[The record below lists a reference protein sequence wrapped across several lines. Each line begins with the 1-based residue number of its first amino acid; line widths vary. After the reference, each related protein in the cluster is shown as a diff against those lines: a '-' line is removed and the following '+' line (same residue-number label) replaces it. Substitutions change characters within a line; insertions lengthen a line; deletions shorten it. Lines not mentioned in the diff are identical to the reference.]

1 MTENAPRAV
10 PVPAVP
16 TRGTRRRRTPRLSTT
31 SGVLTYVFIA
41 VAVLL
46 PVPYML
52 QLPGPV
58 FNTLGD
64 YQGDSMISVS
74 GAETYPTD
82 GRIDMLTVAV
92 SGGPGRDVYASQA
105 LGALLNGQET
115 VIPTEAYYPLDTT
128 REDVAESNAVEMSSS
143 QDVAVAAAMEQ
154 LGKSYSVH
162 LLVDDVVKD
171 SPARGKLRK
180 GDRIIS
186 VNGKKLDSDPAAAQ
200 IMSSTVQSA
209 ESVDLVIDRDGKSEK
224 LSLKPADIEGRKA
237 IGITMK
243 QDFEFPVDVKFNVE
257 GVGGPSAG
265 TMFALAIIDELTPGA
280 MTGGKHVAGTG
291 EIDPSGTVGPIGGA
305 RQKVAAATENG
316 ATLFL
321 SPADNCA
328 EVLSAAD
335 QSKITVARIDTLDD
349 AETAVEQY
357 AAGDTSD
364 LPKCSADGADNN
376 EKGQ

>member
-1 MTENAPRAV
+1 M
-10 PVPAVP
+10 
-16 TRGTRRRRTPRLSTT
+16 
-31 SGVLTYVFIA
+31 TYVLIA
-41 VAVLL
+41 LAVLL

-64 YQGDSMISVS
+64 HEGKPMIDVS
-74 GAETYPTD
+74 GAKTYPTD

-92 SGGPGRDVYASQA
+92 SGGPGRDTYASQA
-105 LGALLNGQET
+105 LGALFAGKET
-115 VIPTEAYYPLDTT
+115 VIPTEAYYPIDTT
-128 REDVAESNAVEMSSS
+128 REDVAETNSVEMSSS

-154 LGKSYSVH
+154 LDEPYEVH
-162 LLVDDVVKD
+162 LLVDGVVPD
-171 SPARGKLRK
+171 SPAEGQLRK

-186 VNGKKLDSDPAAAQ
+186 VNGEKLDSEPDAAK
-200 IMSSTVQSA
+200 ILSRTVQS
-209 ESVDLVIDRDGKSEK
+209 SQNVDLVVERGDEDVDVA
-224 LSLKPADIEGRKA
+224 LDPATIEGRHA

-243 QDFEFPVDVKFNVE
+243 QDFEFPVDVAFNVE
-257 GVGGPSAG
+257 GIGGPSAG

-291 EIDPSGTVGPIGGA
+291 EIDPAGKVGPIGGA
-305 RQKVAAATENG
+305 RQKVAASTAQG
-316 ATLFL
+316 AELFM
-321 SPADNCA
+321 SPAENCA
-328 EVLSAAD
+328 EVIQAAD

-349 AETAVEQY
+349 AQNAVEQY

-364 LPKCSADGADNN
+364 LKKCPAGGADNN

>member
-1 MTENAPRAV
+1 MTANAPRAV
-10 PVPAVP
+10 PVPAAP
-16 TRGTRRRRTPRLSTT
+16 TRGDTRRRAPRLTTT
-31 SGVLTYVFIA
+31 SGVMTYILIA
-41 VAVLL
+41 LAVLL

-64 YQGDSMISVS
+64 YQDKPMIDVS
-74 GAETYPTD
+74 GATTYPTS

-92 SGGPGRDVYASQA
+92 SGGPGRDTYASQA
-105 LGALLNGQET
+105 LGALLHGKET

-128 REDVAESNAVEMSSS
+128 REDVAASNAVEMSSS
-143 QDVAVAAAMEQ
+143 QDVAVAAAMGQ
-154 LGKSYSVH
+154 LDKPYKVH
-162 LLVDDVVKD
+162 LLVGDVVPD
-171 SPARGKLRK
+171 SPAEAELRK

-200 IMSSTVQSA
+200 VMSETVQSSD
-209 ESVDLVIDRDGKSEK
+209 SVDLVVERGGKKTDVALKSETI
-224 LSLKPADIEGRKA
+224 DGRKA
-237 IGITMK
+237 VGISMK
-243 QDFEFPVDVKFNVE
+243 QDFEFPVDVAFNVE
-257 GVGGPSAG
+257 GIGGPSAG
-265 TMFALAIIDELTPGA
+265 TMFALAIVDELTPGA

-291 EIDPSGTVGPIGGA
+291 EIDPAGNVGPIGGA
-305 RQKVAAATENG
+305 RQKVAASTAKG
-316 ATLFL
+316 AKLFL

-328 EVLSAAD
+328 EVIGAAD

-349 AETAVEQY
+349 AQNAVEQY

-364 LPKCSADGADNN
+364 LKKCSAGGADNN

>member
-10 PVPAVP
+10 PVPAAP

>member
-1 MTENAPRAV
+1 M
-10 PVPAVP
+10 
-16 TRGTRRRRTPRLSTT
+16 
-31 SGVLTYVFIA
+31 TYVLIA
-41 VAVLL
+41 LAVLL

-64 YQGDSMISVS
+64 YQGKPMIDIA
-74 GAETYPTD
+74 GAKTFPTD

-92 SGGPGRDVYASQA
+92 SGGPGRDTYASQA
-105 LGALLNGQET
+105 LGALLHGKET

-143 QDVAVAAAMEQ
+143 QDVAVAAALGQ
-154 LGKSYSVH
+154 LGKAYEVH
-162 LLVDDVVKD
+162 LLVGDVVAD
-171 SPARGKLRK
+171 SPAEAELRK

-186 VNGKKLDSDPAAAQ
+186 VNGKKLDSDPAAATV
-200 IMSSTVQSA
+200 MSETVQSSD
-209 ESVDLVIDRDGKSEK
+209 SVDLVVERDGKEVDVAMTPESI
-224 LSLKPADIEGRKA
+224 DGRNA
-237 IGITMK
+237 IGISMK
-243 QDFEFPVDVKFNVE
+243 QDFEFPLDVAFNVE
-257 GVGGPSAG
+257 GIGGPSAG

-291 EIDPSGTVGPIGGA
+291 EIDPAGNVGPIGGA
-305 RQKVAAATENG
+305 RQKVAASTAQG
-316 ATLFL
+316 AKLFL

-328 EVLSAAD
+328 EVIKAAD

-349 AETAVEQY
+349 AQNAVEQY

-364 LPKCSADGADNN
+364 LTKCSAGGADNN